1 MGVLAVNSSVNYF
14 QKITKIAHD
23 GLDRSRQEVYNTRMK
38 NKRKGQEEM
47 KKTSKQKS
55 TEKWAKRKARW
66 NAWKAEQAKAQAEE
80 MMLERSR
87 EER

>member
-1 MGVLAVNSSVNYF
+1 
-14 QKITKIAHD
+14 
-23 GLDRSRQEVYNTRMK
+23 
-38 NKRKGQEEM
+38 M

-80 MMLERSR
+80 LMLERRVYQYFFADLGQRSR